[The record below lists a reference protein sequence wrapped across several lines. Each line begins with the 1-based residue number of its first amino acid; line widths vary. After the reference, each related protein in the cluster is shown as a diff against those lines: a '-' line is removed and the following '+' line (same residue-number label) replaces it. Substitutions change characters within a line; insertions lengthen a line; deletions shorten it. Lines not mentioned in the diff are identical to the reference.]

1 MLFFFLLKQLQNI
14 VNQSI
19 DDQEEDEIDY
29 NYDELISSLNTPLVT
44 VKNNEQISNPDEFE
58 DEDEAV
64 DSSKLTFHQMVK
76 LQNLFKGLKFFL
88 NREVPRESLVFVI
101 RSFGGTVSWDKNLYS
116 GATFD
121 EDDQTITHQIVD
133 REEIT
138 NKILNRYYIQPQWV
152 YDSVNARL
160 LLPVENYFIGET
172 LPPHLSPFIEESPS
186 DYVPPEKEALLK
198 LQSGIA
204 DDDSNDKQT
213 TEEAVNKDAEQN
225 RNKNKESE
233 ISSVPLVRP
242 GNVEKINKQKMDQSL
257 AAEEKRLSTLMIPK
271 KKKRLYNKIMYG
283 KKRKT
288 KEAEKLKAK
297 RKEYELNK
305 DKKTSLK
312 RWNITT
318 N

>member
-1 MLFFFLLKQLQNI
+1 MLKQLQNI

-19 DDQEEDEIDY
+19 DDQEEDEVDY

-64 DSSKLTFHQMVK
+64 DSSKLTFHKMVK

-160 LLPVENYFIGET
+160 LLPVENYFIGEV

-213 TEEAVNKDAEQN
+213 IEEAVNKDAEQN

-233 ISSVPLVRP
+233 ISVVPLVRP
-242 GNVEKINKQKMDQSL
+242 GNVEKMNKQKMDETL

-288 KEAEKLKAK
+288 KEAEKLRAK

>member
-1 MLFFFLLKQLQNI
+1 M
-14 VNQSI
+14 
-19 DDQEEDEIDY
+19 
-29 NYDELISSLNTPLVT
+29 ISSLNTPLVT

-64 DSSKLTFHQMVK
+64 DSSKLTFHKMVK

-138 NKILNRYYIQPQWV
+138 NQILNRYYIQPQWV

-160 LLPVENYFIGET
+160 LLPVENYFIGEV

-225 RNKNKESE
+225 KNKNKESE
-233 ISSVPLVRP
+233 ISVVPLVRP
-242 GNVEKINKQKMDQSL
+242 GNVEKINKQKMDQTL

-271 KKKRLYNKIMYG
+271 KKKRLYNKIMHG

-288 KEAEKLKAK
+288 KEAEKLRAK

>member
-1 MLFFFLLKQLQNI
+1 MLKQLQNI

-19 DDQEEDEIDY
+19 DDQEEDEVDY

-64 DSSKLTFHQMVK
+64 DSSKLTFHKMVK

-160 LLPVENYFIGET
+160 LLPVENYFIGEV
-172 LPPHLSPFIEESPS
+172 LPPHLSPFIEESPN

-213 TEEAVNKDAEQN
+213 IEEAVNKDAEQN

-233 ISSVPLVRP
+233 ISVVPLVRP
-242 GNVEKINKQKMDQSL
+242 GNVEKMNKQKMDETL

-288 KEAEKLKAK
+288 KEAEKLRAK

>member
-1 MLFFFLLKQLQNI
+1 MLKQLQNI

-19 DDQEEDEIDY
+19 DDQEEDEVDY

-64 DSSKLTFHQMVK
+64 DSSKLTFHKMVK

-160 LLPVENYFIGET
+160 LLPVENYFIGEV
-172 LPPHLSPFIEESPS
+172 LPPHLSPFIEESPN

-204 DDDSNDKQT
+204 DDDSNDKQRI
-213 TEEAVNKDAEQN
+213 EEAVNKDAEQN

-233 ISSVPLVRP
+233 ISVVPLVRP
-242 GNVEKINKQKMDQSL
+242 GNVEKMNKQKMDETL

-288 KEAEKLKAK
+288 KEAEKLRAK

>member
-1 MLFFFLLKQLQNI
+1 M
-14 VNQSI
+14 
-19 DDQEEDEIDY
+19 
-29 NYDELISSLNTPLVT
+29 ISSLNTPLVT

-64 DSSKLTFHQMVK
+64 DSSKLTFHKMVK

-160 LLPVENYFIGET
+160 LLPVENYFIGEV
-172 LPPHLSPFIEESPS
+172 LPPHLSPFIEESPN

-198 LQSGIA
+198 LRDISAQ
-204 DDDSNDKQT
+204 DKTQLNSN
-213 TEEAVNKDAEQN
+213 
-225 RNKNKESE
+225 S
-233 ISSVPLVRP
+233 I
-242 GNVEKINKQKMDQSL
+242 
-257 AAEEKRLSTLMIPK
+257 
-271 KKKRLYNKIMYG
+271 
-283 KKRKT
+283 
-288 KEAEKLKAK
+288 
-297 RKEYELNK
+297 
-305 DKKTSLK
+305 
-312 RWNITT
+312 
-318 N
+318 